1 MSEYIAAS
9 IIKVLQAGFATGQE
23 EAGRLLLEP
32 VATQSIAFVDV
43 SSKMVSN
50 LVKRSV
56 DVHNS
61 IKRAAVTPE
70 AVPAAK
76 EYIAEHIIRKYTEV
90 AVNDVCASL
99 LKLMKEDASV
109 PDSICTEMDTLYQ
122 ARKFLQFLTTALL
135 YGNSRVNTIPDSV
148 VNDDDFYFVEEAKY
162 KCPLCGETL
171 WKKIKGKIV
180 HKYRIV
186 QIFPDSLD
194 VDTARDFSAVQPAP
208 RILTSTENRTALC
221 LDCSEAY
228 LTDPAVEDYRTLCD
242 RKKAIARVYQ
252 GRLAAAASDIETEI
266 ADIIKAITS
275 IDRTTELKPFT
286 DVLTL
291 DDKIRPENRVLQNSI
306 EDDVTRY
313 YPYIETQFSL
323 LDGVAGNSF
332 NVIRSEITACYEKL
346 EAAHLSQEEIC
357 EEMST
362 WILDK
367 TGMGTQH
374 KTAGKIVVS
383 FFVQNCSIFRN
394 LRLEVPAEL
403 GVQVQV

>member
-9 IIKVLQAGFATGQE
+9 IIKVLQAGLAAGQE

-32 VATQSIAFVDV
+32 VATQNTAFVDV
-43 SSKMVSN
+43 NSKMVSN

-76 EYIAEHIIRKYTEV
+76 EYIAEHIIKKYTAV
-90 AVNDVCASL
+90 AVGDVCASL
-99 LKLMKEDASV
+99 LKLMKEDPSV
-109 PDSICTEMDTLYQ
+109 PDNFCSDMDSLYQ
-122 ARKFLQFLTTALL
+122 AGDFLQFLTTAFL
-135 YGNSRVNTIPDSV
+135 YGISRVNTIPDSV
-148 VNDDDFYFVEEAKY
+148 VNGEDFYFVEEAKY
-162 KCPLCGETL
+162 RCPLCGEML

-180 HKYRIV
+180 HKYRII
-186 QIFPDSLD
+186 QIFPDGLD
-194 VDTARDFSAVQPAP
+194 SDTAREFASLHPAP
-208 RILTSTENRTALC
+208 RILTSSENRTALC
-221 LDCSEAY
+221 MDCSEGY
-228 LTDPAVEDYRTLCD
+228 LTDPTVEDYGKLCD

-252 GRLAAAASDIETEI
+252 GRMAAATSDLETEI
-266 ADIIKAITS
+266 AEIIKAITG

-323 LDGVAGNSF
+323 LDGVEGNSF

-346 EAAHLSQEEIC
+346 EGAHLSQEEIC
-357 EEMST
+357 EEMAT

-374 KTAGKIVVS
+374 KTAGKIIVS

-394 LRLEVPAEL
+394 LRLEVPAEIDI
-403 GVQVQV
+403 QVQV

>member
-32 VATQSIAFVDV
+32 VATQNIAFVDV

-50 LVKRSV
+50 LVKRSA
-56 DVHNS
+56 DVHTA

-76 EYIAEHIIRKYTEV
+76 EYIDEHIIKKYTEV
-90 AVNDVCASL
+90 AVDNVCVLL
-99 LKLMKEDASV
+99 LKLMKEDSSV
-109 PDSICTEMDTLYQ
+109 PDNICAEMDTLYQ
-122 ARKFLQFLTTALL
+122 TSDFLQFLTNAFL
-135 YGNSRVNTIPDSV
+135 YGCSRVNTIPDSV
-148 VNDDDFYFVEEAKY
+148 IKDDDFYFVEEARY
-162 KCPLCGETL
+162 KCPLCGEML
-171 WKKIKGKIV
+171 WKNIKGKIV
-180 HKYRIV
+180 HKYRII
-186 QIFPDSLD
+186 QIFPDGLTA
-194 VDTARDFSAVQPAP
+194 DTAREFVALHPAP
-208 RILTSTENRTALC
+208 RILTSIENRTALC

-228 LTDPAVEDYRTLCD
+228 LIDPTVEDYGKLCD

-266 ADIIKAITS
+266 AEIIKAITG

-286 DVLTL
+286 DVLHL

-323 LDGVAGNSF
+323 LDGVEGNSF

-346 EAAHLSQEEIC
+346 ERAHLSQEEIC
-357 EEMST
+357 EEMAT

-367 TGMGTQH
+367 TGMGIRH

-394 LRLEVPAEL
+394 YRLEVPAEL
-403 GVQVQV
+403 EVQVPV